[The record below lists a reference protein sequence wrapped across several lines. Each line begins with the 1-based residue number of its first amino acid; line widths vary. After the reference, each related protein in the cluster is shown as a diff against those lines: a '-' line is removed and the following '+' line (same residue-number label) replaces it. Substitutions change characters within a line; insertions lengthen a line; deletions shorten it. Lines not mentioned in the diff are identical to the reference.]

1 MIIRASRLIETL
13 TLCGSVAMVFA
24 RPASAQ
30 GLAGWSNLNQVGTL
44 LNSETNAQS
53 STSTYNEYSGP
64 WTFDPAASTP
74 ITIFPFSPGVSVP
87 PARSPPV
94 SREPMPPDSNPPAVP
109 HSGTAPS
116 VGSNAATSLV
126 SECDI
131 AGEPIDH
138 LAASH
143 DPGPWPS
150 GPFELHDRQ
159 FPENFFKRPYFFMLG
174 DRPPEPSP
182 RIAPFSVPL
191 PIPPVLVPDY
201 RDANTEFYQL
211 TVREAKKE
219 IIPGVLTPIWGFDGM
234 YPGPTICI
242 KQGKKAIVRQINH
255 TNIHLSIHRHGGDQP
270 GSMDGHPTDMIM
282 PGAYKDYE
290 YVQPDHRLM
299 WYHDHTME
307 KTGAHVYHGI
317 AGFYIVENP
326 LEKQFGLPM
335 GKNKIPLAITDKI
348 IGSDGKLVY
357 PVNFQTIMEGVMGD
371 TILVNGAPQPYLE
384 VANRKMRFLVLNS
397 STARVYELAL
407 SNGQPLIQIGT
418 GAGLLQAPEVLSA
431 IELSPSDRADL
442 VIDFSSVPVGEKVI
456 LRNLLGSGTTRDI
469 MRFDVVREETDDSVI
484 PERFN
489 EHALLNPSDAAA
501 ERTFVFEMD
510 KELNDMNKM
519 WVINGKPFDENEIYA
534 RPKLGTTEVWT
545 LINNSGQPHPFHMH
559 LVNFQILSKNY
570 ETPADPDLT
579 GTDDESLL
587 LHPGQIVKIIMK
599 WEHFTG
605 KYVLH
610 CHNSEHED
618 HAMMMQYEV
627 VE

>member
-1 MIIRASRLIETL
+1 MIKIESRSFETL
-13 TLCGSVAMVFA
+13 TICAIGMMFVG
-24 RPASAQ
+24 RPAVAQ
-30 GLAGWSNLNQVGTL
+30 NAEVWRNANQAGTV
-44 LNSETNAQS
+44 LNSQSNAQS
-53 STSTYNEYSGP
+53 STNTYNGYFGP
-64 WTFDPAASTP
+64 WTFGTAAPPPIST
-74 ITIFPFSPGVSVP
+74 FPFSPGVSAP
-87 PARSPPV
+87 PAISSQDPPAAAVPVSHPLAAPDSETSPPV
-94 SREPMPPDSNPPAVP
+94 S
-109 HSGTAPS
+109 G
-116 VGSNAATSLV
+116 NAETNLI

-131 AGEPIDH
+131 AGKPIDH
-138 LAASH
+138 LAASI
-143 DPGPWPS
+143 DPGPWPD
-150 GPFELHDRQ
+150 GPFELHDRE
-159 FPENFFKRPYFFMLG
+159 FPEDFFKRPYFFMLG

-182 RIAPFSVPL
+182 QIAPFSVPL
-191 PIPPVLVPDY
+191 PIPPVLVPEY

-219 IIPGVLTPIWGFDGM
+219 ILPGVLTPIWGFDGM

-255 TNIHLSIHRHGGDQP
+255 TNVHLSIHRHGGDQP
-270 GSMDGHPTDMIM
+270 GSMDGQPTDMIM
-282 PGAYKDYE
+282 PGEFKDYE

-299 WYHDHTME
+299 WYHDHMME

-317 AGFYIVENP
+317 AGFYIVESP
-326 LEKQFGLPM
+326 LEKEFGLPM

-371 TILVNGAPQPYLE
+371 TILVNGAPQPFIE
-384 VANRKMRFLVLNS
+384 VGNRKMRFIILNS

-418 GAGLLQAPEVLSA
+418 GAGLLQAPEILSA
-431 IELSPSDRADL
+431 IELSPSDRADV
-442 VIDFSSVPVGEKVI
+442 VIDFSKVPVGEKVV
-456 LRNLLGSGTTRDI
+456 LKNLLGSGTTSDI
-469 MRFDVVREETDDSVI
+469 MRFDVVREEADDSVI
-484 PERFN
+484 PARFN
-489 EHALLNPSDAAA
+489 EHELLNPSDAAA

-534 RPKLGTTEVWT
+534 KPKLGTTEVWT
-545 LINNSGQPHPFHMH
+545 LINSSGQPHPFHMH
-559 LVNFQILSKNY
+559 LVNFQILTKNY
-570 ETPADPDLT
+570 ETPADPDLV

-627 VE
+627 IE